1 MPAFMPDVIHAD
13 DNHEKI
19 HAMPRFVYSLLIYLL
34 LPFAP
39 LRLLWRGVRQREYL
53 RHWGERFG
61 FFSIPVTRPLIWMH
75 CVSVGETRG
84 AAPLIKELQQRYP
97 QYQILITHATPT
109 GREAGEQLFGD
120 SVLRCYLPYD
130 TPGAVSRFLRH
141 FQPRLGL
148 LMETE
153 LWFNLI
159 AGCKARDIPI
169 LLVNARLSAKSAQ
182 GYARLGRLASNGL
195 RQLTAIAAQTRQDAE
210 RLQSLA
216 AAHGYR
222 LPVEVTG
229 NLKFDV
235 TPPSN
240 ALAQGEALRQH
251 FGRTRPVFLAAS
263 TRDGEEAMILEAVA
277 AAALPQLLTVIV
289 PRHPQRFDEVANLLT
304 RRGIHFV
311 RRSRLPQ
318 TVPASVDVVLGDSMG
333 EMFAY
338 YAACDAAFIGGS
350 LQPLGGQN
358 LIEASAMSKPV
369 LVGPHTFNF
378 AAATEMAIT
387 AKAAWRVQDVA
398 DLARALQRLFGDPEL
413 RQSMSWK
420 ALEFSTGAGGATQ
433 RVAELVSRYLPVD

>member
-1 MPAFMPDVIHAD
+1 
-13 DNHEKI
+13 
-19 HAMPRFVYSLLIYLL
+19 MPRLIYTFLIYLL

-39 LRLLWRGVRQREYL
+39 LRLLWRGMRQPEYR

-61 FFSIPVTRPLIWMH
+61 FFKTPVTKPVIWMH

-84 AAPLIKELQQRYP
+84 AAPLIKLLQQRYP

-130 TPGAVSRFLRH
+130 TPGAVARFLGH
-141 FQPRLGL
+141 FQPRLGM

-159 AGCKARDIPI
+159 AGCKTRDIPI

-182 GYARLGRLASNGL
+182 GYARLGRLARNGL
-195 RQLTAIAAQTRQDAE
+195 RQLTAIAAQTMQDEE
-210 RLQSLA
+210 RLQALA
-216 AAHGYR
+216 GGGLGK

-235 TPPSN
+235 TPP
-240 ALAQGEALRQH
+240 AAAAELGAALRGY
-251 FGRTRPVFLAAS
+251 FGNARPVFLAAS
-263 TRDGEEAMILEAVA
+263 TRDGEEAMILDAVA
-277 AAALPQLLTVIV
+277 AATIPQLLTVIV

-304 RRGIHFV
+304 KRGVHFL
-311 RRSRLPQ
+311 RRSRLDSA
-318 TVPASVDVVLGDSMG
+318 VPARVQVVLGDSMG

-378 AAATEMAIT
+378 AAATEMAIA

-420 ALEFSTGAGGATQ
+420 ALEFSASAGGATQ
-433 RVAELVSRYLPVD
+433 RIADLVSRYLPDR

>member
-1 MPAFMPDVIHAD
+1 
-13 DNHEKI
+13 
-19 HAMPRFVYSLLIYLL
+19 MPRVFYSLLIYLL

-39 LRLLWRGVRQREYL
+39 LRLLWRGLRQREYL
-53 RHWGERFG
+53 RHWGERMG
-61 FFSIPVTRPLIWMH
+61 FFTVPVTRPVIWMH

-130 TPGAVSRFLRH
+130 TPGAVARFLGH
-141 FQPRLGL
+141 FQPRLGM

-159 AGCKARDIPI
+159 AGCKARHIPI

-182 GYARLGRLASNGL
+182 GYARLGSLVSNGL
-195 RQLTAIAAQTRQDAE
+195 RQLTAIAAQTTQDAE
-210 RLQSLA
+210 RLQALV
-216 AAHGYR
+216 AAHGHG
-222 LPVEVTG
+222 LQVEVTG

-235 TPPSN
+235 TPP
-240 ALAQGEALRQH
+240 LAASVQGEVLREH
-251 FGRTRPVFLAAS
+251 FGLTRPVFLAAS
-263 TRDGEEAMILEAVA
+263 TRDGEETMILEAVA
-277 AAALPQLLTVIV
+277 MAKVPQLLTVIV
-289 PRHPQRFDEVANLLT
+289 PRHPQRFDEVASLLT

-311 RRSRLPQ
+311 RRSKLSQ
-318 TVPASVDVVLGDSMG
+318 AVPANVEVVLGDSMG

-358 LIEASAMSKPV
+358 LIEATAMGKLV

-378 AAATEMAIT
+378 AAATDMAIA
-387 AKAAWRVQDVA
+387 AKAAWRVQDVS

-413 RQSMSWK
+413 RQSMSCK
-420 ALEFSTGAGGATQ
+420 ALEFSASAGGATQ
-433 RVAELVSRYLPVD
+433 RIADLVTRYLPGR